1 MDEKEEYNRIADGLR
16 DHLELLI
23 SSGITFV
30 RAPGYP
36 SAQPSRPEGQGAT
49 QATGAASSGLE
60 QRVRECAAC
69 VRAAGQKK
77 AGPGKGPRTPSLVF
91 VVGAPVSGAEEE
103 LLTKMI
109 EAMGFKR
116 ESVYVTHSVRCA
128 SPEEPTD
135 EDVASCKGFLAEELA
150 SLGGVRT
157 VVALGA
163 VAALALLGSR
173 DTAGLRGRFHEFRGL
188 QVMPTHGTGELLGNP
203 AVKKE
208 AWEDLK
214 TVIKELSRG

>member
-1 MDEKEEYNRIADGLR
+1 MDEKEEYNRIADALR

-30 RAPGYP
+30 RAPVYP
-36 SAQPSRPEGQGAT
+36 SAQRSRPEGQGAT
-49 QATGAASSGLE
+49 PATGVASSSLE

-69 VRAAGQKK
+69 VRAAGQRK
-77 AGPGKGPRTPSLVF
+77 AGLGKGPLAPSLVF
-91 VVGAPVSGAEEE
+91 VVGAPGSGAEDE

-128 SPEEPTD
+128 ASEEPTD

-150 SLGGVRT
+150 SLGGVRV

-163 VAALALLGSR
+163 VAALALLGSC
-173 DTAGLRGRFHEFRGL
+173 DAAGLRGRFHEFRGL
-188 QVMPTHGTGELLGNP
+188 KVMPTHGTGELLRNP

-214 TVIKELSRG
+214 TVMKELGRG